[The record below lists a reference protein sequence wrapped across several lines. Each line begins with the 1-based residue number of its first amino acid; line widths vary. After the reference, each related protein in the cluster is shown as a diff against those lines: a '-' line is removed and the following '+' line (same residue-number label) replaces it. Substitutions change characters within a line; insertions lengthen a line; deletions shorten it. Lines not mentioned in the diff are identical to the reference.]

1 MIAPWPCDARVD
13 LSESV
18 EIASLHDAES
28 QRLAEHM
35 AGIAREMSGCEG
47 IDRFQ
52 ESGWL
57 PERFFALLDELY
69 AAYDAYI
76 AHNLGASGLNVRCR
90 FGCTRCCHQIVHG
103 VYAFEIINLYRN
115 LRATPDY
122 CEIHDVLA
130 ENAAQF
136 QATAAQIAEAD
147 DGDGTDPVMRALD
160 AFAAAAQPCPLLA
173 GNNCRVYAHRP
184 ASCRMIHSMTDPILC
199 TTPQGRMF
207 NIGMPQE
214 ANEIL
219 WSLSDRL
226 LFPFTSF
233 LAQGLVTLGTRRQ
246 FRPWDATP
254 P

>member
-115 LRATPDY
+115 LRVTP
-122 CEIHDVLA
+122 A
-130 ENAAQF
+130 EFMTCWPRTPRNSRRPPPRSPRRTT
-136 QATAAQIAEAD
+136 ATAPIRSCAPWMRSLRPRSRVHCWP
-147 DGDGTDPVMRALD
+147 GT
-160 AFAAAAQPCPLLA
+160 
-173 GNNCRVYAHRP
+173 
-184 ASCRMIHSMTDPILC
+184 
-199 TTPQGRMF
+199 
-207 NIGMPQE
+207 
-214 ANEIL
+214 
-219 WSLSDRL
+219 
-226 LFPFTSF
+226 
-233 LAQGLVTLGTRRQ
+233 
-246 FRPWDATP
+246 
-254 P
+254 